1 MLEAESLAKVLPG
14 VKTIKEGVQI
24 YRKFYTEEK
33 ERSNGVLG
41 LCVATSAAQ
50 PYIALAS
57 MLSGLSYG
65 GIGRLLNLVHTVGTV
80 EEALPPPRSNL
91 LSSFMLP
98 NKPNVGSGI

>member
-1 MLEAESLAKVLPG
+1 MGKFKQLISISYACV
-14 VKTIKEGVQI
+14 GVQI

-57 MLSGLSYG
+57 MLS
-65 GIGRLLNLVHTVGTV
+65 V
-80 EEALPPPRSNL
+80 
-91 LSSFMLP
+91 SSFTAEASRSQVSHKELISCYLDS
-98 NKPNVGSGI
+98 NIHLLYN